1 MKLIV
6 VGCGRVGAE
15 LASRLAKNGHVVTV
29 VDNNP
34 HSFHGLPED
43 FTGRTIEGEAMNQ
56 DVLRRAGFETADGV
70 AIVTSSDPV
79 NAIVG
84 HVARTVYNIPIVVV
98 RNYDSHWR
106 SLHEAF
112 GHQVI
117 SSSSWGAQRIEELL
131 YHEEGHT
138 VFSAG
143 NGEVELYEF
152 TVPEVWDRKPIV
164 ELLEGNEWI
173 VSALTRAG
181 RALLPTPEMT
191 LETGDLLLIS
201 ATLEGSLALRAQL
214 QNLAA

>member
-1 MKLIV
+1 MNLIV

-15 LASRLAKNGHVVTV
+15 LAYRLSKKGHQVTV
-29 VDNNP
+29 IDRFP
-34 HSFHGLPED
+34 DSFHGLPED
-43 FTGRTIEGEAMNQ
+43 YTGKTIEGEAMNQ
-56 DVLRRAGFETADGV
+56 DVLRRAGFDTADGV
-70 AIVTSSDPV
+70 AIVTSSDSV

-84 HVARTVYNIPIVVV
+84 HIARTVYNIPIVVV

-152 TVPEVWDRKPIV
+152 TVQEIWNGKRIE
-164 ELLEGNEWI
+164 ELLGDQEYI
-173 VSALTRAG
+173 VAALTRAG
-181 RALLPTPEMT
+181 RAILPKVGTL

-201 ATLEGSLALRAQL
+201 ATLDGSLALRTRL
-214 QNLAA
+214 QSLPA